1 MRQSAPSSATMPTPM
16 RAPSRDEEPAFERAC
31 AESDVAVGALHA
43 VALADGTRVC
53 VGNRDGALFAIL
65 DRCPHQKFALSDG
78 ELLADG
84 TVVCSRHG
92 ASFCS
97 TTGLSVRGPKGE
109 PPCGRM
115 TLCAVRVQ
123 DGQVFVRVPQPSF

>member
-1 MRQSAPSSATMPTPM
+1 MATPLSFRREQAPEFERVCAAKDVAPGTLHGATMT
-16 RAPSRDEEPAFERAC
+16 
-31 AESDVAVGALHA
+31 
-43 VALADGTRVC
+43 DGTRVC
-53 VGNRDGALFAIL
+53 IGNRGGALFAII
-65 DRCPHQKFALSDG
+65 DRCPHQKFPLSDG

-115 TLCAVRVQ
+115 TLCAIEVK
-123 DGQVFVRVPQPSF
+123 DGDVFVRAPQPSF